1 MNFQWKFRSILNN
14 FSTRGWNQCNVDIN
28 TNINKGFIAP
38 QFCDESCGRESNV
51 RLWVANYTF
60 FPHSSVLLPKRAGCS
75 SYIIFY
81 RNNVFQQSDN
91 IIVQDGQ
98 KVHSILESLSLLP
111 YNPNVTTQDFGPQG
125 MRSLLIFSQEPIG
138 HECDVQQQNPNSILF
153 HFSKFPPL

>member
-1 MNFQWKFRSILNN
+1 MRDYELP
-14 FSTRGWNQCNVDIN
+14 T
-28 TNINKGFIAP
+28 T
-38 QFCDESCGRESNV
+38 
-51 RLWVANYTF
+51 LF
-60 FPHSSVLLPKRAGCS
+60 FPHSSVLLPKWAGCS

-98 KVHSILESLSLLP
+98 KVHTILESLSLLP
-111 YNPNVTTQDFGPQG
+111 YNPNITTQDFGG